1 MKLIMGDTQDTLQ
14 SPKHLSRNDLD
25 RRNAPK
31 MRAEFS
37 SDAMLRRTNVEPDT
51 RKLFEAEIV
60 SKM

>member
-25 RRNAPK
+25 RRNAHK

-37 SDAMLRRTNVEPDT
+37 SDAMLRRTNEEPDT